1 MTIIP
6 PGFLRDE
13 ATGVVIPCL
22 HFGAVPVE
30 SLMGETVAKLCPSC
44 DQQLPARFVS
54 LPIALNRASGQENA
68 A

>member
-1 MTIIP
+1 MSALITAKVSIWGQP
-6 PGFLRDE
+6 
-13 ATGVVIPCL
+13 V
-22 HFGAVPVE
+22 GAVPVE